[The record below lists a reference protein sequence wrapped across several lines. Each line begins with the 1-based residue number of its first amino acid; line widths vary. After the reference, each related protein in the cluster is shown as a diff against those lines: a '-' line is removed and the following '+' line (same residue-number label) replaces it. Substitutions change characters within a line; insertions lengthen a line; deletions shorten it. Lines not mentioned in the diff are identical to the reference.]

1 MIIRA
6 QDFRLG
12 TVFEDGG
19 SVYLVMECNM
29 VKPGKG
35 AAFVRVRVRDLD
47 TGDIFDKTYG
57 LAESFN
63 KANRN

>member
-1 MIIRA
+1 
-6 QDFRLG
+6 
-12 TVFEDGG
+12 
-19 SVYLVMECNM
+19 MECNM